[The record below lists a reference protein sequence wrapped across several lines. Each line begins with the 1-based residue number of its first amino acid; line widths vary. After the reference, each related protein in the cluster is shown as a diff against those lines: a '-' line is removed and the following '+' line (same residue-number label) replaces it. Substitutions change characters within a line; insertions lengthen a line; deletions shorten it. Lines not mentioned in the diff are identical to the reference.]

1 MGELLERVKLN
12 LLVYG
17 NGIEENF
24 RTNSAFFA
32 DKYSKSDKMVTALST
47 ADLQPGGFY
56 FLHYFD
62 DSNWM
67 KYSPVFVIS
76 IKKFENL
83 QIVMAVN
90 FNFVPLEVRTS
101 IFDNIIVDKNSNE
114 IIDKKS
120 NKNVDNNSYIIVI
133 NDDNNFTLNK
143 SKKSNCFSYFCFLKI
158 IFQISILTTM
168 NYIIFYKL

>member
-47 ADLQPGGFY
+47 TDLQPGGFY

-67 KYSPVFVIS
+67 KYSPVFVVEQRNFGNQI
-76 IKKFENL
+76 
-83 QIVMAVN
+83 IVMAVN
-90 FNFVPLEVRTS
+90 LNFIPLELRAM
-101 IFDNIIVDKNSNE
+101 IFDP
-114 IIDKKS
+114 
-120 NKNVDNNSYIIVI
+120 
-133 NDDNNFTLNK
+133 
-143 SKKSNCFSYFCFLKI
+143 
-158 IFQISILTTM
+158 
-168 NYIIFYKL
+168 